1 MDDCVAAPTP
11 EADSDQAEQEQMEA
25 FDETS
30 GSKAYGAAASSFAS
44 GVTSKKDIANI
55 DTDPA
60 AAAAVAAPA
69 AEEKQ
74 AAKEEKK

>member
-1 MDDCVAAPTP
+1 LD
-11 EADSDQAEQEQMEA
+11 A

-30 GSKAYGAAASSFAS
+30 GSKAYGAAASSFAT
-44 GVTSKKDIANI
+44 GVTSKKEITNI
-55 DTDPA
+55 DTDPE

-74 AAKEEKK
+74 AAK

>member
-1 MDDCVAAPTP
+1 MD
-11 EADSDQAEQEQMEA
+11 A

-30 GSKAYGAAASSFAS
+30 GSKAYGAAASSFAT
-44 GVTSKKDIANI
+44 GVTSKKEITNI
-55 DTDPA
+55 DTDPE

-74 AAKEEKK
+74 AAK